1 MTKSIGLMI
10 DPLNGYGSKILDGVS
25 QYAQQKHDW
34 RVAFFDR
41 ERRDLAALVS
51 SWKGDG
57 IICTITDEAFRDA
70 VESRDIPIVN
80 VSGTVANSRVPSVF
94 SDNHEIGRMA
104 AQHFMDRGFVHFA
117 YVSRCDA
124 ALFSIERGDGF
135 RQALAA
141 AGYPLHELAA
151 DVQTG
156 DEQLKEQLKALP
168 RPTAVLCASDPLAA
182 AVQEA
187 CWVGGIN
194 VPEQMAI
201 LGIGNHKQMC
211 DLCSPTLSSVEV
223 DMERRGYEACVLLD
237 RLLNGEDSVPLLT
250 KIPPAYVAER
260 RSTDVYA
267 FDDPN
272 VVIALRFIHSHAHET
287 IKVRDVVAATKVS
300 RRSLEGQF
308 SNLLGRTLHE
318 EIWSAHASLAKRLLS
333 SSDFS
338 LQEVA
343 VRSGFRTNSALVNW
357 FQRNLGMT
365 PKEFRVNNRR

>member
-1 MTKSIGLMI
+1 M
-10 DPLNGYGSKILDGVS
+10 
-25 QYAQQKHDW
+25 
-34 RVAFFDR
+34 
-41 ERRDLAALVS
+41 
-51 SWKGDG
+51 
-57 IICTITDEAFRDA
+57 
-70 VESRDIPIVN
+70 
-80 VSGTVANSRVPSVF
+80 
-94 SDNHEIGRMA
+94 
-104 AQHFMDRGFVHFA
+104 
-117 YVSRCDA
+117 
-124 ALFSIERGDGF
+124 
-135 RQALAA
+135 
-141 AGYPLHELAA
+141 
-151 DVQTG
+151 
-156 DEQLKEQLKALP
+156 
-168 RPTAVLCASDPLAA
+168 
-182 AVQEA
+182 
-187 CWVGGIN
+187 GGIN
-194 VPEQMAI
+194 VPEQMAV

-211 DLCSPTLSSVEV
+211 DLCSPALSSVEV

-237 RLLNGEDSVPLLT
+237 RMLNREADVPVLT
-250 KIPPAYVAER
+250 KIPPAYVSER

-272 VVIALRFIHSHAHET
+272 VVIALRFIHSHAHAT